1 MRSMLS
7 TRHYHRDAFV
17 ACSLCLSFLF
27 LFPLS
32 VSPSLPLSLSLSLFL
47 IPQQAFKR
55 NERDHVIWAAKTP
68 PEKGAT
74 IAYFSD
80 AAGAPCQCASWIQW
94 KCCPFCV
101 KTIDYRFTKQGRSKE
116 GNLPT
121 EILLEDTDGLRR
133 PP

>member
-17 ACSLCLSFLF
+17 ACSLCLSLSYFYFLF
-27 LFPLS
+27 PSLPLFPLS
-32 VSPSLPLSLSLSLFL
+32 PLSLSLSLSLFL

-101 KTIDYRFTKQGRSKE
+101 KTIDYRFTKQGR
-116 GNLPT
+116 
-121 EILLEDTDGLRR
+121 
-133 PP
+133 